1 MLTQITLIWN
11 KAKYWIIACGLGI
24 LYLIGYHAGKTKE
37 QVKTMKGTLDEV
49 KNSKKSRDTL
59 SDSDRIKRLHNKYK
73 R

>member
-1 MLTQITLIWN
+1 MLSQITLIWN
-11 KAKYWIIACGLGI
+11 KAKYWIIAFVLGI